1 MGGRMDKLT
10 IETMI
15 KEIVALQFGYRL
27 EDITTNMRFVED
39 LKADSLDALEIIMGV
54 EDKFNISIQSED
66 ADGLMTVQ
74 MVIDFVERILA
85 NKSN

>member
-10 IETMI
+10 IETMV
-15 KEIVALQFGYRL
+15 KEIVAIQFGYRL

-74 MVIDFVERILA
+74 MGIDFVERILA

>member
-10 IETMI
+10 IETMV